1 MPQLREL
8 QIMTSIS
15 TARPL
20 IKPVRA
26 ARFAASAG
34 SRAPALRTKLMT
46 VLLALTA
53 ILCLSA
59 ACLVSADDETA
70 KKVEYGDFP
79 LVNIET
85 SAGKIVLELD
95 ATMAPG
101 SVENF
106 LGYVNDGFYDGT
118 IFHRVIDGFM
128 IQGGGFTSEF
138 EKKETRDPISNE
150 ANNGM
155 KNRRYSIAMARTNAP
170 HSATAQFFI
179 NTVDNDS
186 LDYTSSTPRGWGYA
200 VFGHVVDGFD
210 VVNSISSTVT
220 GPGGP
225 FSRDTPQEPIVITKV
240 QMLVTDDAEP
250 TESTDETPKVSQ

>member
-1 MPQLREL
+1 L
-8 QIMTSIS
+8 Q
-15 TARPL
+15 
-20 IKPVRA
+20 
-26 ARFAASAG
+26 
-34 SRAPALRTKLMT
+34 
-46 VLLALTA
+46 ALTGS
-53 ILCLSA
+53 LCLIA
-59 ACLVSADDETA
+59 ATLVSGADESA
-70 KKVEYGDFP
+70 ENIEYGDHP

-85 SAGKIVLELD
+85 SEGKIILELD
-95 ATMAPG
+95 AARAPG

-106 LGYVNDGFYDGT
+106 LDYVTEGFYDGT

-128 IQGGGFTSEF
+128 IQGGGFTSDF
-138 EKKETRDPISNE
+138 KRKETRDPISNE

-155 KNRRYSIAMARTNAP
+155 KNRRYSIAMARTNSP

-179 NTVDNDS
+179 NTVDNES
-186 LDYTSSTPRGWGYA
+186 LNYTSSTPRGWGYA

-240 QMLVTDDAEP
+240 QLLVETDP
-250 TESTDETPKVSQ
+250 TTTGQDEESGTASQ

>member
-1 MPQLREL
+1 
-8 QIMTSIS
+8 MTSIF
-15 TARPL
+15 TTKPL
-20 IKPVRA
+20 ATQNTRTHSVPVTRA
-26 ARFAASAG
+26 FASLRLQSAM
-34 SRAPALRTKLMT
+34 LQ
-46 VLLALTA
+46 VLTGV
-53 ILCLSA
+53 LCLCA
-59 ACLVSADDETA
+59 AFLVSANDESA
-70 KKVEYGDFP
+70 NKIEYGDHP

-85 SAGKIVLELD
+85 SEGKIVLELD
-95 ATMAPG
+95 SARAPG

-106 LGYVNDGFYDGT
+106 LDYVNTGFYDGT

-128 IQGGGFTSEF
+128 IQGGGFTADF
-138 EKKETRDPISNE
+138 KRKETRDPISNE

-155 KNRRYSIAMARTNAP
+155 KNRRYSIAMARTNSP

-200 VFGHVVDGFD
+200 VFGHVVDGFE
-210 VVNSISSTVT
+210 VVNNISSTVT

-240 QMLVTDDAEP
+240 QLLVEAEQ
-250 TESTDETPKVSQ
+250 SNTDEGDESENVSQ

>member
-1 MPQLREL
+1 MS
-8 QIMTSIS
+8 SIS
-15 TARPL
+15 TINTHSEPAKHHRASRQTSPGRKRLRPL
-20 IKPVRA
+20 
-26 ARFAASAG
+26 
-34 SRAPALRTKLMT
+34 LQ
-46 VLLALTA
+46 ALTA
-53 ILCLSA
+53 SLCLIA
-59 ACLVSADDETA
+59 ATLVSGADESA
-70 KKVEYGDFP
+70 ENIEYGDHP

-85 SAGKIVLELD
+85 SEGKIILELD
-95 ATMAPG
+95 AARAPG

-106 LGYVNDGFYDGT
+106 LDYVTEGFYDGT

-128 IQGGGFTSEF
+128 IQGGGFTSDF
-138 EKKETRDPISNE
+138 KRKETRDPISNE

-155 KNRRYSIAMARTNAP
+155 KNRRYSIAMARTNSP

-179 NTVDNDS
+179 NTVDNES
-186 LDYTSSTPRGWGYA
+186 LNYTSSTPRGWGYA

-240 QMLVTDDAEP
+240 QLLVETDP
-250 TESTDETPKVSQ
+250 TTTGQDEESGTASQ